1 MICFYKILSD
11 KLNFSEGEIITTKN
25 NLKNN
30 KMLIDKDY
38 IFNNS
43 LYEKIESQLLNIFG
57 ELDGKN

>member
-38 IFNNS
+38 IFNN
-43 LYEKIESQLLNIFG
+43 
-57 ELDGKN
+57 